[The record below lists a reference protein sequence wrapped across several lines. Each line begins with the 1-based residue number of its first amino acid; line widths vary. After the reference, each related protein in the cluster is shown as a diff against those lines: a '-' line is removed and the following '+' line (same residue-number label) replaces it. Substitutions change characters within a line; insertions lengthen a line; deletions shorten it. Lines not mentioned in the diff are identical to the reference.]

1 MFGKTDVEGILEL
14 SVGCLGI
21 ITAFNHTVFHEKM
34 IFREDFCLIWKDRAV
49 ITQKRCLVE
58 TKLEIVK
65 TVDDIKSIR
74 REKIRW

>member
-1 MFGKTDVEGILEL
+1 MFGKTDVKGILEL
-14 SVGCLGI
+14 SVGCLGK
-21 ITAFNHTVFHEKM
+21 ITAFNYQVFHDKM
-34 IFREDFCLIWKDRAV
+34 LFRGGFCLIWKERAV
-49 ITQKRCLVE
+49 ITQKRYLVE